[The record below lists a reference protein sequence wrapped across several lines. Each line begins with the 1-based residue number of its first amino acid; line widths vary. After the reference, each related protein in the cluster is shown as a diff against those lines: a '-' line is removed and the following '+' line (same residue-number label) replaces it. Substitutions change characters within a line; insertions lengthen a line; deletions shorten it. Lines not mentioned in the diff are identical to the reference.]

1 MELESLKNKLLLT
14 FLDGGMSEDNYKE
27 LQMIAD
33 TIPPLQLLQS
43 RVVGRSEQLVCID
56 CKSYKICSN
65 QHDTKQTCSLFNP
78 TK

>member
-1 MELESLKNKLLLT
+1 MELENLKNKLLLI

-43 RVVGRSEQLVCID
+43 RVVESVC
-56 CKSYKICSN
+56 KHCSN
-65 QHDTKQTCSLFNP
+65 KLCDSQAFNQQCFKCGKKP
-78 TK
+78 L